1 MYRVLST
8 DPEGFEFNTQDPHS
22 RRETTTANL
31 LTYIQ
36 ECTHAKIFLL
46 IMCRYV
52 CLHVYVHMSE
62 YRFLERPEAAEPL
75 ELDLQTSGSCPL

>member
-1 MYRVLST
+1 MIVYRILST
-8 DPEGFEFNTQDPHS
+8 NFNTQDHIVG
-22 RRETTTANL
+22 EKQQLQIL

-46 IMCRYV
+46 VSCRYV
-52 CLHVYVHMSE
+52 CLHVYVHMNE
-62 YRFLERPEAAEPL
+62 YRFLERPKASEPL